1 MPEPEEAEAEKPEAE
16 KYPAEEPGDLIVVGA
31 GGHAKV
37 VISTART
44 AGFRVVAVLDD
55 DRERWGTQILGV
67 EVSGPSEPA
76 LQDPDARVVLAIG
89 DNAAR
94 RRLAAG
100 ARCRFATLLDAQA
113 IVDPSVRFGDGS
125 VVFAGA
131 VIQPDTV
138 IGAHAI
144 VNTAASIDHDCVLGD
159 AVHIA
164 PGTRLA
170 GNVTL
175 GDEVFLGIGAVVI
188 PGVTIGAGTT
198 VGAGAAVV
206 SDLPAGVVAVGVP
219 ARVR

>member
-1 MPEPEEAEAEKPEAE
+1 VPRGE
-16 KYPAEEPGDLIVVGA
+16 LVVVGA

-37 VISTART
+37 VVATARA
-44 AGFRVVAVLDD
+44 AGFHVVAIVDD
-55 DRERWGTQILGV
+55 APARWGGCLLGV
-67 EVSGPSEPA
+67 AVSGPTEPI
-76 LQDPDARVVLAIG
+76 LQDPDAQVVLAIG
-89 DNAAR
+89 GNRVR
-94 RRLAAG
+94 RRLAG
-100 ARCRFATLLDAQA
+100 PARCRFVSIVHPAASVDATVVLGA
-113 IVDPSVRFGDGS
+113 GS

-159 AVHIA
+159 AVHLA
-164 PGTRLA
+164 PGCRLA

-188 PGVTIGAGTT
+188 PGITIGAGTT

-206 SDLPAGVVAVGVP
+206 HDLPGGIIAVGVP
-219 ARVR
+219 ARAR